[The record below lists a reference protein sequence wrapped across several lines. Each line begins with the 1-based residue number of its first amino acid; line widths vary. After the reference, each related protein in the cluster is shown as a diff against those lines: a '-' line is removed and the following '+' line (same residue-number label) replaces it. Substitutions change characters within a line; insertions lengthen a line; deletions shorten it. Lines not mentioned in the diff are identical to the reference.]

1 MKTRRC
7 AELLGSDN
15 IAEFE
20 DVNWFECSLQCCENF
35 KCKSFQHR
43 HQEGVNC
50 ILHSIGKDELGNNG
64 SFEAEDSCSL
74 NSWSY
79 NEIVDNGDR
88 QKKQVEAASKATTKT
103 TLTPTKTTT
112 ATTMNTTSTT
122 VASETYSLS
131 TTRVFECKVNPYTG
145 SGYWFGKYKIPPAC
159 SSKFNLITY
168 PLYLS

>member
-7 AELLGSDN
+7 AELAGSDN

-35 KCKSFQHR
+35 QCKSFQHR
-43 HQEGVNC
+43 HQEGLNC

-88 QKKQVEAASKATTKT
+88 QKKQIEAALKSTTKT
-103 TLTPTKTTT
+103 TLTPTKT
-112 ATTMNTTSTT
+112 ATTTITNTTSTT
-122 VASETYSLS
+122 VVNETYSLS

-145 SGYWFGKYKIPPAC
+145 SGHWFGKYKIPPAC